1 MPASSVSDSPMWG
14 DRVLT
19 IILTNPI
26 YTGDLVQGRRRVKSY
41 NVHQIEA
48 VPEEEWVRVA
58 DTHEAIIS
66 HETFDKVQTL
76 LKRDKSLRRLKE
88 AAIKIV
94 LFLRISCYT
103 ANREL
108 AARGRYSGKAKCDSR
123 TGYPAL

>member
-1 MPASSVSDSPMWG
+1 M
-14 DRVLT
+14 
-19 IILTNPI
+19 
-26 YTGDLVQGRRRVKSY
+26 
-41 NVHQIEA
+41 
-48 VPEEEWVRVA
+48 RVA

-108 AARGRYSGKAKCDSR
+108 AARGRYSGKAECNPR

>member
-1 MPASSVSDSPMWG
+1 M
-14 DRVLT
+14 
-19 IILTNPI
+19 
-26 YTGDLVQGRRRVKSY
+26 RRRVKSY

-88 AAIKIV
+88 TAIKIV

-108 AARGRYSGKAKCDSR
+108 AVRGRYSGKAKRDSR

>member
-1 MPASSVSDSPMWG
+1 M
-14 DRVLT
+14 
-19 IILTNPI
+19 
-26 YTGDLVQGRRRVKSY
+26 
-41 NVHQIEA
+41 
-48 VPEEEWVRVA
+48 RVA

-108 AARGRYSGKAKCDSR
+108 AARGRYSGKAKRDSR

>member
-1 MPASSVSDSPMWG
+1 MWG

-26 YTGDLVQGRRRVKSY
+26 YTGDLVQSRRRVKSY

-58 DTHEAIIS
+58 DTHEATIS

-88 AAIKIV
+88 TAIKIV

-103 ANREL
+103 ANREF
-108 AARGRYSGKAKCDSR
+108 AVTSGRYSGKAKRDSR

>member
-1 MPASSVSDSPMWG
+1 MWG

-26 YTGDLVQGRRRVKSY
+26 YTGDLVQSRRRVKSY

-88 AAIKIV
+88 AAIKIAFIFGRSV
-94 LFLRISCYT
+94 LYC
-103 ANREL
+103 
-108 AARGRYSGKAKCDSR
+108 K
-123 TGYPAL
+123 